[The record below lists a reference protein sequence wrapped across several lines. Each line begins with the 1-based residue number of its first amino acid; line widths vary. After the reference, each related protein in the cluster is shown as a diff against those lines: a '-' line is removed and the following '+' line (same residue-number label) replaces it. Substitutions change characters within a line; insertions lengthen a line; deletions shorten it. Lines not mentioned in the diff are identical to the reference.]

1 MRQVDDDTIVAL
13 ATARGVAA
21 LAIVRLSGPASL
33 DIAGSCFPGIAIQE
47 IGSHTLAVG
56 FISTSKKEEID
67 QVVVSVFL
75 APHSVTG
82 ENVVEIT
89 CHGGDYA
96 AARIIQ
102 SLIEAG
108 ARPAQP
114 GEFTKRGFLNGRM
127 DLSQAEA
134 VANIIDASSRR
145 AQESSL
151 AQLKG
156 GYSVELEAI
165 RSEMLDLCAAIE
177 LELDFSEE
185 DVEFASPD
193 RLTQLFKKSQA
204 LFTSLLESY
213 RFGALIRDGIQVVI
227 GGRPNAGKSTLLN
240 ALVGYERAIVS
251 DVPGTTRDEI
261 EAEVEFDGLRIRFR
275 DTAGLRDTQDAIEAE
290 GVRRAK
296 ESIRHADALFYVFD
310 ALIGLDQDEKDFL
323 ARMRSERPD
332 LVIKVFAN
340 KVDLLRVKQAGAIEA
355 DSTQTGAMQ
364 ADTTQAGAM
373 QADSTRAGAMQ
384 ADKTNNIET
393 DILAYQTR
401 FISAKEA
408 QSDETILLP
417 VLTELI
423 DSLRGD
429 WILDE
434 AAPILTNLRHRDH
447 LQRALT
453 AVGNASQ
460 AWESSASGDILSLEL
475 RTAMFELG
483 AITGATTNEDV
494 LSHIFSE
501 FCIGK

>member
-364 ADTTQAGAM
+364 AD
-373 QADSTRAGAMQ
+373 
-384 ADKTNNIET
+384 KTNNIET

>member
-355 DSTQTGAMQ
+355 DST
-364 ADTTQAGAM
+364 
-373 QADSTRAGAMQ
+373 RAGAMQ

>member
-340 KVDLLRVKQAGAIEA
+340 KVDLLRVKQAGA
-355 DSTQTGAMQ
+355 
-364 ADTTQAGAM
+364 M